1 VLAAHREVVD
11 VLTSELMERLLEFR
25 REREWEQFHTP
36 RNLAAALSVE
46 AAELLEHFIWAS
58 DAPAETVGAQKT
70 QAIGAELADIAMYL
84 AYLAH
89 DLGIDLES
97 AVRDKIVV
105 NAQRYPVDKAK
116 GSSKKYSEL

>member
-1 VLAAHREVVD
+1 VLS
-11 VLTSELMERLLEFR
+11 SELMERLLEFR

-58 DAPAETVGAQKT
+58 DAPAEAMVAQKKR
-70 QAIGAELADIAMYL
+70 AIGAELADIAMYL
-84 AYLAH
+84 SYLAH

-97 AVRDKIVV
+97 AVRDKMTV
-105 NAQRYPVDKAK
+105 NAERYPVEKAK
-116 GSSKKYSEL
+116 GSSKKYSEF

>member
-1 VLAAHREVVD
+1 MLS
-11 VLTSELMERLLEFR
+11 SELMERLLEFR
-25 REREWEQFHTP
+25 RERDWEQFHTP

-58 DAPAETVGAQKT
+58 DATAATVGAQKT

-84 AYLAH
+84 SYLAH

-97 AVRDKIVV
+97 AVRDKITV
-105 NAQRYPVDKAK
+105 NAERYPVDKAK

>member
-1 VLAAHREVVD
+1 MVS
-11 VLTSELMERLLEFR
+11 SELMERLLEFR
-25 REREWEQFHTP
+25 RERDWEQFHTP

-58 DAPAETVGAQKT
+58 DAQVGTLASEKRR
-70 QAIGAELADIAMYL
+70 AIGAELADIAMYL

-89 DLGIDLES
+89 DLNIDLDS

-105 NAQRYPVDKAK
+105 NAERYPVEKAR